1 MKCNNKGMSLVEIII
16 VIGMMSLLIGVAG
29 YSLSLSSTKHIDEC
43 AKKLTN
49 AIQHC
54 RTVTMG
60 KNETTITIS
69 YDAAGN
75 VIVSE
80 NVTRVDNSGTLVTV
94 SDQTVVGKKGLT
106 ITYAVSGIG
115 GGEKSL
121 LTEPLTLKFN
131 RGNGS
136 LQATNGSE
144 ITLCTKIVVS
154 KDANSKIIEI
164 VPITG
169 KVTLLD

>member
-16 VIGMMSLLIGVAG
+16 VVAMMSIILGVAG

-43 AKKLTN
+43 AKKMTS

-69 YDAAGN
+69 YDGSGR
-75 VIVSE
+75 VVVTE
-80 NVTRVDNSGTLVTV
+80 NVTRIDDTGAPVTNSN
-94 SDQTVVGKKGLT
+94 QTIIGKKGLT
-106 ITYAVSGIG
+106 VTYGVSGIG
-115 GGEKSL
+115 GGDKSL
-121 LTEPLTLKFN
+121 ASEPLTLKFN

-136 LQATNGSE
+136 LEATNGVE
-144 ITLCTKIVVS
+144 NLLCTRIQIS
-154 KDANSKIIEI
+154 GNGGSRNIEI

>member
-16 VIGMMSLLIGVAG
+16 VVAMMSIILGVAG
-29 YSLSLSSTKHIDEC
+29 YGLSLSSTKHIDEC
-43 AKKLTN
+43 AEKLTS

-60 KNETTITIS
+60 KNETTITIA
-69 YDAAGN
+69 YDGSGR
-75 VIVSE
+75 VIVTE
-80 NVTRVDNSGTLVTV
+80 NVTRVDDTGALVT
-94 SDQTVVGKKGLT
+94 SSNQNIVGKKGLT
-106 ITYAVSGIG
+106 VTYGVSGIG

-121 LTEPLTLKFN
+121 ATEPLTLKFN

-136 LQATNGSE
+136 LEATNGSE
-144 ITLCTKIVVS
+144 SLLCTKIVVS
-154 KDANSKIIEI
+154 GNNGSKNIEI